1 MRCDLILR
9 ISSYIL
15 AYENIR
21 TMSKKTYTP
30 TESELQILQVLWD
43 KGAASVRQVNEILS
57 QQKEVGYTT
66 TLKLMQIMTDKGLVT
81 RDTSSRTHIYS
92 AAIEQEATQGKL
104 LKSFLKNAFQGSAKA
119 LVMQALGNHDASKA
133 ELQEIK
139 ELIEK
144 LENQ

>member
-1 MRCDLILR
+1 
-9 ISSYIL
+9 
-15 AYENIR
+15 
-21 TMSKKTYTP
+21 
-30 TESELQILQVLWD
+30 
-43 KGAASVRQVNEILS
+43 
-57 QQKEVGYTT
+57 
-66 TLKLMQIMTDKGLVT
+66 MQIMTDKGLVT

-119 LVMQALGNHDASKA
+119 LVMQALGNHNASKE